1 MLREFAKKVYKLV
14 WRKIDMNFI
23 KKVQEKNF
31 DESVHLQF
39 LKFSKG
45 EFKNRALVEAKNSK
59 GNYTIK
65 TSAEF
70 ANELVKDLAEK
81 LGNNKTKITGSIIGT
96 NDLKGILDFKKISQF
111 QGVKNYSIEK
121 EMTGTEILS
130 LISKFPRNFFALS
143 FTVGTD
149 ILKIKPKAPK
159 SGKPGTKGDET
170 PKIDFCN
177 LKTSDKKL
185 VETFIFEG
193 PDFKKAV
200 IIHDFLI
207 DNIEVPAELRT
218 SEDFALVR
226 EKSKRV
232 GRILRK
238 TEIDEKKS
246 QSYLEL
252 RA

>member
-1 MLREFAKKVYKLV
+1 
-14 WRKIDMNFI
+14 MNFI
-23 KKVQEKNF
+23 KKVQDKNF
-31 DESVHLQF
+31 DETVHLQF

-45 EFKNRALVEAKNSK
+45 EFKNRALIEAKNSN

-70 ANELVKDLAEK
+70 ANELVRDLAEK
-81 LGNNKTKITGSIIGT
+81 LGDKKTKVTGGIITTINLKEIPKYH
-96 NDLKGILDFKKISQF
+96 DLLAQVKVKNF
-111 QGVKNYSIEK
+111 QGVKNYQIDLELSGKEIIEMIDTSPK
-121 EMTGTEILS
+121 A
-130 LISKFPRNFFALS
+130 FFALS
-143 FTVGTD
+143 FSAGED

-185 VETFIFEG
+185 AESFIFEN
-193 PDFKKAV
+193 PEFKTAKIV
-200 IIHDFLI
+200 HDFIITSI
-207 DNIEVPAELRT
+207 DVPAELKT
-218 SEDFALVR
+218 SEDFALIR

-232 GRILRK
+232 GKILRK
-238 TEIDEKKS
+238 AEIDEIKTQKE
-246 QSYLEL
+246 LEL

>member
-1 MLREFAKKVYKLV
+1 
-14 WRKIDMNFI
+14 MNFI

-39 LKFSKG
+39 QKFSKG
-45 EFKNRALVEAKNSK
+45 EFKNRALIEAKNSN

-70 ANELVKDLAEK
+70 ANELVRDLAEK
-81 LGNNKTKITGSIIGT
+81 LGNNKTQVTGSIIGT

-121 EMTGTEILS
+121 EMSGKEIID
-130 LISKFPRNFFALS
+130 LINKFPKNFFALS
-143 FTVGTD
+143 FSVGGE

-159 SGKPGTKGDET
+159 SGKPGTKGEET

-177 LKTSDKKL
+177 LKTTDKKI
-185 VETFIFEG
+185 VESFIFET
-193 PDFKKAV
+193 PEFKAAKV
-200 IIHDFLI
+200 VHDFLI
-207 DNIEVPAELRT
+207 SNIEVPAELKT
-218 SEDFALVR
+218 SQDFALIR

-232 GRILRK
+232 GKILRK
-238 TEIDEKKS
+238 TEIDGKKIEKAIDFS
-246 QSYLEL
+246 
-252 RA
+252 A

>member
-1 MLREFAKKVYKLV
+1 
-14 WRKIDMNFI
+14 MNFI

-31 DESVHLQF
+31 DESVHMQF

-81 LGNNKTKITGSIIGT
+81 LGNNKTNVTGSIIGT
-96 NDLKGILDFKKISQF
+96 NDLKGILEFKKISQF

-121 EMTGTEILS
+121 EMSGTEIIN
-130 LISKFPRNFFALS
+130 LINKFPKNFFALS
-143 FTVGTD
+143 FSVGTD

-177 LKTSDKKL
+177 LKTNDKKL
-185 VETFIFEG
+185 VESFIFEG
-193 PDFKKAV
+193 PDFKTAR

-207 DNIEVPAELRT
+207 DKIEVPEELKN
-218 SEDFALVR
+218 SEDFALIR
-226 EKSKRV
+226 EKSKRI

-238 TEIDEKKS
+238 AEIDGNKTEKE
-246 QSYLEL
+246 LEL

>member
-1 MLREFAKKVYKLV
+1 
-14 WRKIDMNFI
+14 MNFI

-39 LKFSKG
+39 QKFSKG
-45 EFKNRALVEAKNSK
+45 EFRNRALIEAKNSK

-70 ANELVKDLAEK
+70 ANELVKELAEK

-96 NDLKGILDFKKISQF
+96 NDLKGILEFKKISQF
-111 QGVKNYSIEK
+111 QGVKNYSIEQ
-121 EMTGTEILS
+121 EMSGSEIIN
-130 LISKFPRNFFALS
+130 LINKFPKNFFALS
-143 FTVGTD
+143 FSVKED

-177 LKTSDKKL
+177 LKTTDKKIA
-185 VETFIFEG
+185 ETFIFED
-193 PDFKKAV
+193 PNFKTAKIVHTFV
-200 IIHDFLI
+200 ITS
-207 DNIEVPAELRT
+207 IEVPSELKT
-218 SEDFALVR
+218 SEDFALIR

-232 GRILRK
+232 GKIIRK
-238 TEIDEKKS
+238 AEIDGKNIES
-246 QSYLEL
+246 SLEL
-252 RA
+252 AA